1 MSIIDLV
8 IFFIFTGGIVLLG
21 ASFYSRRTTAD
32 DFISAGRSLPGW
44 VVGMSIFSTY
54 VSSISYLGYPG
65 KAYDADW
72 NAFVFSLSIP
82 IASWVAAR
90 WFVPFYRKQASV
102 SAYAFLE
109 ERFGLW
115 ARWYA
120 SACYL
125 LTQVARI
132 GTIVYLL
139 ALPMNLLLGWDIRVV
154 IIMTSLAIILYSMLG
169 GVKGVIWADAIQ
181 GFIMIG
187 GALVCLAILWWSFP
201 GGPVESVRVAWEAGK
216 FSLGS
221 FSLTTLGEST
231 FWVCLVYGIFTNLQN
246 YGIDQNYVQRYHAA
260 KTDREARFSALFGG
274 YLFIPVSAVFFL
286 IGTALWSYYHSQ
298 FAIGELPFTKGDQVF
313 PYFIVHVLPTGL
325 TGLLVASIFAA
336 GMSTVSTS
344 ITSGATV
351 VLSDFFERLTTQSL
365 PAGNGSGRSRE
376 DKMSGRQDECAAS
389 SRALG
394 ERQEEGTAR
403 PSRAALLV
411 LRLSSLVI
419 GLLGILI
426 SLALVNVDSILDS
439 WWKLSSVF
447 SGGMLGLFLLGFL
460 SQKARHV
467 DAAIG
472 VICGVLVIAWISL
485 GDSGIHEYLAIVF
498 GTIVIFLVGFV
509 LAKAANRVAS

>member
-1 MSIIDLV
+1 MNYIDLI
-8 IFFIFTGGIVLLG
+8 IFFVFTGGIVLLG
-21 ASFYSRRTTAD
+21 ASFYSRKATAD
-32 DFISAGRSLPGW
+32 DFTSAGRSLPGW

-65 KAYDADW
+65 KAYDSNW

-90 WFVPFYRKQASV
+90 WFVPFYRKQTSV
-102 SAYAFLE
+102 SAYSFLE

-125 LTQVARI
+125 LTQIARI

-139 ALPMNLLLGWDIRVV
+139 ALPMNLLLGWDIRWV
-154 IIMTSLAIILYSMLG
+154 IILTSLAIIAYSMLG

-187 GALVCLAILWWSFP
+187 GALVCLCILLFSHP
-201 GGPVESVRVAWEAGK
+201 DGPVESLRMAWEADK

-260 KTDREARFSALFGG
+260 KSDREARFSALFGG

-286 IGTALWSYYHSQ
+286 IGTALWSYYNAS
-298 FAIGELPFTKGDQVF
+298 LPFREGLGVGFKGDQVF
-313 PYFIVHVLPTGL
+313 PYFIVNVLPTGL

-351 VLSDFFERLTTQSL
+351 VMSDFWRRLKDK
-365 PAGNGSGRSRE
+365 GNDSPVKVE
-376 DKMSGRQDECAAS
+376 
-389 SRALG
+389 G
-394 ERQEEGTAR
+394 EVA
-403 PSRAALLV
+403 PSRSEGQALLV

-419 GLLGILI
+419 GVLGILI

-439 WWKLSSVF
+439 WWKLSSIF

-460 SQKARHV
+460 SRKARNI

-472 VICGVLVIAWISL
+472 VVCGFLVIAWISL
-485 GDSGIHEYLAIVF
+485 GNSGIHEYLAIVF
-498 GTIVIFLVGFV
+498 GTIAIFLVGF
-509 LAKAANRVAS
+509 LLTKWLHR

>member
-1 MSIIDLV
+1 MNIIDLI
-8 IFFIFTGGIVLLG
+8 IFFVFTGGIVLFG
-21 ASFYSRRTTAD
+21 ASFYSRKATAD
-32 DFISAGRSLPGW
+32 DFTSAGRNLPGW

-65 KAYDADW
+65 KAYDSNW

-82 IASWVAAR
+82 VASWVAAR
-90 WFVPFYRKQASV
+90 WFVPFYRKQTSV
-102 SAYAFLE
+102 SAYSFLE

-125 LTQVARI
+125 LTQIARI

-139 ALPMNLLLGWDIRVV
+139 ALPMNLLLGWDIRMV
-154 IIMTSLAIILYSMLG
+154 IVLTSIAIIAYSMLG

-187 GALVCLAILWWSFP
+187 GALVCLCILLFAHP
-201 GGPVESVRVAWEAGK
+201 GGPVESMRMAWEADK

-260 KTDREARFSALFGG
+260 KSDREARFSALFGG

-286 IGTALWSYYHSQ
+286 IGTALWSYYHASPELASQ
-298 FAIGELPFTKGDQVF
+298 LLNSSASQPLKGDEVF
-313 PYFIVHVLPTGL
+313 PFFIVHVLPTGL

-351 VLSDFFERLTTQSL
+351 VLSDFWRRLSSQSAICRDGVYS
-365 PAGNGSGRSRE
+365 PSASDEAKCGRGMNPVPTAGEIGG
-376 DKMSGRQDECAAS
+376 G
-389 SRALG
+389 G
-394 ERQEEGTAR
+394 
-403 PSRAALLV
+403 LLV

-419 GLLGILI
+419 GVLGILI
-426 SLALVNVDSILDS
+426 ALALVNVDSILDS
-439 WWKLSSVF
+439 WWKLSSIF

-460 SQKARHV
+460 SRKARNI

-472 VICGVLVIAWISL
+472 VVCGFLVIAWISL
-485 GDSGIHEYLAIVF
+485 GNSGIHEYLAIVF
-498 GTIVIFLVGFV
+498 GTITIFLVGF
-509 LAKAANRVAS
+509 LLTKWLHRE

>member
-1 MSIIDLV
+1 MNYIDLI
-8 IFFIFTGGIVLLG
+8 IFFVFTGGIVLLG
-21 ASFYSRRTTAD
+21 ASFYSRKATAD
-32 DFISAGRSLPGW
+32 DFTSAGRSLPGW

-65 KAYDADW
+65 KAYDSNW

-90 WFVPFYRKQASV
+90 WFVPFYRKQTSV
-102 SAYAFLE
+102 SAYSFLE

-125 LTQVARI
+125 LTQIARI

-139 ALPMNLLLGWDIRVV
+139 ALPMNLLLGWDIRWV
-154 IIMTSLAIILYSMLG
+154 IILTSLAIIAYSMLG

-187 GALVCLAILWWSFP
+187 GALVCLCILLFSHP
-201 GGPVESVRVAWEAGK
+201 DGPVESLRMAWEADK

-260 KTDREARFSALFGG
+260 KSDREARFSALFGG

-286 IGTALWSYYHSQ
+286 IGTALWSYYHAS
-298 FAIGELPFTKGDQVF
+298 LPFREGLGVGFKGDQVF
-313 PYFIVHVLPTGL
+313 PYFIVNVLPTGL

-351 VLSDFFERLTTQSL
+351 VMSDFWRRLKDK
-365 PAGNGSGRSRE
+365 GNDSPV
-376 DKMSGRQDECAAS
+376 KV
-389 SRALG
+389 
-394 ERQEEGTAR
+394 EGDVAPR
-403 PSRAALLV
+403 HSEGQALLV

-419 GLLGILI
+419 GVLGILI

-439 WWKLSSVF
+439 WWKLSSIF

-460 SQKARHV
+460 SRKARNI

-472 VICGVLVIAWISL
+472 VVSGFLVIAWISL
-485 GDSGIHEYLAIVF
+485 GNSGIHEYLAIVF
-498 GTIVIFLVGFV
+498 GTIAIFLVGF
-509 LAKAANRVAS
+509 LLTKWLHR

>member
-1 MSIIDLV
+1 MNYIDLI
-8 IFFIFTGGIVLLG
+8 IFFVFTGGIVLLG
-21 ASFYSRRTTAD
+21 ASFYSRKATAD
-32 DFISAGRSLPGW
+32 DFTSAGRSLPGW

-65 KAYDADW
+65 KAYDSNW

-90 WFVPFYRKQASV
+90 WFVPFYRKQTSV
-102 SAYAFLE
+102 SAYSFLE

-139 ALPMNLLLGWDIRVV
+139 ALPMNLLLGWDIRWV
-154 IIMTSLAIILYSMLG
+154 IILTSLAIIAYSMLG

-187 GALVCLAILWWSFP
+187 GALVCLFILLFSHP
-201 GGPVESVRVAWEAGK
+201 EGPVESLRMAWEADK

-260 KTDREARFSALFGG
+260 KSDREARFSALFGG

-286 IGTALWSYYHSQ
+286 IGTALWSYYQAS
-298 FAIGELPFTKGDQVF
+298 LPFREGMGVGLKGDQMF
-313 PYFIVHVLPTGL
+313 PYFIVNVLPTGL

-344 ITSGATV
+344 ITSGATI
-351 VLSDFFERLTTQSL
+351 VLSDFYRRLGGKSEL
-365 PAGNGSGRSRE
+365 F
-376 DKMSGRQDECAAS
+376 
-389 SRALG
+389 
-394 ERQEEGTAR
+394 
-403 PSRAALLV
+403 V
-411 LRLSSLVI
+411 LRLSSAVI
-419 GLLGILI
+419 GALGILI

-439 WWKLSSVF
+439 WWKLSSIF

-460 SQKARHV
+460 SRKARNI

-472 VICGVLVIAWISL
+472 VVCGFLVIAWISL
-485 GDSGIHEYLAIVF
+485 GNSGIHEYLAIVF
-498 GTIVIFLVGFV
+498 GTIAIFLVGF
-509 LAKAANRVAS
+509 LLTKWLHR

>member
-1 MSIIDLV
+1 MNIIDLI
-8 IFFIFTGGIVLLG
+8 IFFVFTGGIVLFG
-21 ASFYSRRTTAD
+21 ASFYSRKATAD
-32 DFISAGRSLPGW
+32 DFTSAGRNLPGW

-65 KAYDADW
+65 KAYDSNW

-82 IASWVAAR
+82 VASWVAAR
-90 WFVPFYRKQASV
+90 WFVPFYRKQTSV
-102 SAYAFLE
+102 SAYSFLE

-125 LTQVARI
+125 LTQIARI
-132 GTIVYLL
+132 GTIAYLL
-139 ALPMNLLLGWDIRVV
+139 ALPMNLLLGWDIRMV
-154 IIMTSLAIILYSMLG
+154 IVLTSIAIIAYSMLG

-187 GALVCLAILWWSFP
+187 GALVCLCILLFAHP
-201 GGPVESVRVAWEAGK
+201 GGPVESMRMAWEADK

-260 KTDREARFSALFGG
+260 KSDREARFSALFGG

-286 IGTALWSYYHSQ
+286 IGTALWSYYHATPELASQ
-298 FAIGELPFTKGDQVF
+298 LLNPSTSQPLKGDEVF
-313 PYFIVHVLPTGL
+313 PFFIVHVLPTGL

-351 VLSDFFERLTTQSL
+351 VLSDFWRRLSSQSAICRDGVHS
-365 PAGNGSGRSRE
+365 PSANDEAKCGRGMNPVPIAGEIGGSG
-376 DKMSGRQDECAAS
+376 
-389 SRALG
+389 
-394 ERQEEGTAR
+394 
-403 PSRAALLV
+403 LLV

-419 GLLGILI
+419 GVLGILI
-426 SLALVNVDSILDS
+426 ALALVNVDSILDS
-439 WWKLSSVF
+439 WWKLSSIF

-460 SQKARHV
+460 SRKARNI

-472 VICGVLVIAWISL
+472 VVCGFLVIAWISL
-485 GDSGIHEYLAIVF
+485 GNSGIHEYLAIVF
-498 GTIVIFLVGFV
+498 GTITIFLVGF
-509 LAKAANRVAS
+509 LLTKWLHRG

>member
-1 MSIIDLV
+1 MNIIDLI
-8 IFFIFTGGIVLLG
+8 IFFVFTGGIVLLG
-21 ASFYSRRTTAD
+21 ASFYSRKATAD
-32 DFISAGRSLPGW
+32 DFTSAGRSLPGW

-65 KAYDADW
+65 KAYDSNW

-82 IASWVAAR
+82 IASWAAAK
-90 WFVPFYRKQASV
+90 WFVPFYRKQTSV
-102 SAYAFLE
+102 SAYSFLE

-125 LTQVARI
+125 LTQIARI

-139 ALPMNLLLGWDIRVV
+139 ALPMNLLLGWDIRLVIVV
-154 IIMTSLAIILYSMLG
+154 TSVAIMIYSMLG

-187 GALVCLAILWWSFP
+187 GALICLFILWFSFP
-201 GGPVESVRVAWEAGK
+201 GGPVESVRVAWQADK

-221 FSLTTLGEST
+221 FSFTTLGEST
-231 FWVCLVYGIFTNLQN
+231 FWVCLIYGIFTNLQN

-260 KTDREARFSALFGG
+260 KSDREARFSALFGG

-286 IGTALWSYYHSQ
+286 IGTALWSYYNAGSSS
-298 FAIGELPFTKGDQVF
+298 ALATEVGGLKGDQVF
-313 PYFIVHVLPTGL
+313 PYFIVNALPTGL

-351 VLSDFFERLTTQSL
+351 VLSDFYRRQR
-365 PAGNGSGRSRE
+365 GS
-376 DKMSGRQDECAAS
+376 
-389 SRALG
+389 
-394 ERQEEGTAR
+394 
-403 PSRAALLV
+403 LLV

-419 GLLGILI
+419 GVLGILI

-439 WWKLSSVF
+439 WWKLSSIF
-447 SGGMLGLFLLGFL
+447 SGGMLGLFLLGFM
-460 SQKARHV
+460 SQKVRNV

-472 VICGVLVIAWISL
+472 VVCGFLVIAWISL
-485 GDSGIHEYLAIVF
+485 GNSGIHEYLAIVF
-498 GTIVIFLVGFV
+498 GTIIIFLVGF
-509 LAKAANRVAS
+509 LMAKLIHTKKR

>member
-1 MSIIDLV
+1 MNAIDLI
-8 IFFIFTGGIVLLG
+8 IFFVFTGGIVLLG
-21 ASFYSRRTTAD
+21 ASFYSRKATAD
-32 DFISAGRSLPGW
+32 DFTSAGRSLPGW

-65 KAYDADW
+65 KAFDANW

-82 IASWVAAR
+82 IASWAAAK
-90 WFVPFYRKQASV
+90 WFVPFYRKQTSV
-102 SAYAFLE
+102 SAYSFLE

-125 LTQVARI
+125 LTQIARI

-154 IIMTSLAIILYSMLG
+154 IVVTSVAIIFYSMLG

-187 GALVCLAILWWSFP
+187 GAVICLFILWFSYP
-201 GGPVESVRVAWEAGK
+201 GGPVESLRVAWLADK

-221 FSLTTLGEST
+221 FSLSTLSEST
-231 FWVCLVYGIFTNLQN
+231 FWVCLIYGIFTNLQN

-260 KTDREARFSALFGG
+260 KSDSEARFSALFGG

-286 IGTALWSYYHSQ
+286 IGTALWSYYNAS
-298 FAIGELPFTKGDQVF
+298 LPFREGLGVGFKGDEVF
-313 PYFIVHVLPTGL
+313 PYFIVNVLPTGL

-351 VLSDFFERLTTQSL
+351 VLCDFYQKIKMKSD
-365 PAGNGSGRSRE
+365 AGRPSSPSGRS
-376 DKMSGRQDECAAS
+376 
-389 SRALG
+389 G
-394 ERQEEGTAR
+394 EV
-403 PSRAALLV
+403 SF
-411 LRLSSLVI
+411 LRLSSIII
-419 GLLGILI
+419 GLLGMTVA
-426 SLALVNVDSILDS
+426 LALVDVDSILDS
-439 WWKLSSVF
+439 WWKLSSIF
-447 SGGMLGLFLLGFL
+447 SGGMLGLFLLGFF
-460 SQKARHV
+460 SQKVRNV

-472 VICGVLVIAWISL
+472 VVCGFLVIAWISL
-485 GDSGIHEYLAIVF
+485 GNSGIHEYLAIVF
-498 GTIVIFLVGFV
+498 GTITIFLVGFL
-509 LAKAANRVAS
+509 LAKQFHGKSK

>member
-1 MSIIDLV
+1 MNVIDLI
-8 IFFIFTGGIVLLG
+8 IFFAFTGGIVLLG
-21 ASFYSRRTTAD
+21 ASFYNRKATAD
-32 DFISAGRSLPGW
+32 DFTSAGRSLPGW

-82 IASWVAAR
+82 IASWAAAK
-90 WFVPFYRKQASV
+90 WFVPFYRQQTSV
-102 SAYAFLE
+102 SAYSFLE
-109 ERFGLW
+109 KRFGLW

-125 LTQVARI
+125 LTQIARI

-154 IIMTSLAIILYSMLG
+154 IIATSLAIMAYSMLG

-187 GALVCLAILWWSFP
+187 GALVCLAILWWSYP
-201 GGPVESVRVAWEAGK
+201 GGPVESVRLAWDAGK

-260 KTDREARFSALFGG
+260 KSDREARFSALFGG

-286 IGTALWSYYHSQ
+286 IGTALWSYYQ
-298 FAIGELPFTKGDQVF
+298 TTPAPAGLKGDEVF
-313 PYFIVHVLPTGL
+313 PFFIVNVLPTGL

-351 VLSDFFERLTTQSL
+351 VLSDFWRRMRHPS
-365 PAGNGSGRSRE
+365 PGNVAGGEAVGRSSE
-376 DKMSGRQDECAAS
+376 
-389 SRALG
+389 
-394 ERQEEGTAR
+394 
-403 PSRAALLV
+403 LLV
-411 LRLSSLVI
+411 LRLSSFLI
-419 GLLGILI
+419 GVLGILI
-426 SLALVNVDSILDS
+426 SLALVNVDSILDA
-439 WWKLSSVF
+439 WWKLSSIF
-447 SGGMLGLFLLGFL
+447 SGGMLGLFLLGFM
-460 SQKARHV
+460 SQRVRNV
-467 DAAIG
+467 DAAVG
-472 VICGVLVIAWISL
+472 VVCGFLVIAWISL
-485 GDSGIHEYLAIVF
+485 GNSGIHEYLAIVF
-498 GTIVIFLVGFV
+498 GTIVIFLVGFL
-509 LAKAANRVAS
+509 LAKRVGREKTEEGGKRE

>member
-1 MSIIDLV
+1 MNVIDLI
-8 IFFIFTGGIVLLG
+8 IFFAFTGGIVLLG
-21 ASFYSRRTTAD
+21 ASFYNRKATAD
-32 DFISAGRSLPGW
+32 DFTSAGRSLPGW

-82 IASWVAAR
+82 IASWAAAK
-90 WFVPFYRKQASV
+90 WFVPFYRQQTSV
-102 SAYAFLE
+102 SAYSFLE
-109 ERFGLW
+109 KRFGLW

-125 LTQVARI
+125 LTQIARI

-154 IIMTSLAIILYSMLG
+154 IIATSLAIMAYSMLG

-187 GALVCLAILWWSFP
+187 GALVCLAILWWSYP
-201 GGPVESVRVAWEAGK
+201 GGPVESVRLAWDAGK

-260 KTDREARFSALFGG
+260 KSDREARFSALFGG

-286 IGTALWSYYHSQ
+286 IGTALWSYYQ
-298 FAIGELPFTKGDQVF
+298 TTPVPAGLKGDEVF
-313 PYFIVHVLPTGL
+313 PFFIVNVLPTGL

-351 VLSDFFERLTTQSL
+351 VLSDFWRRMRHSTSDSLT
-365 PAGNGSGRSRE
+365 PDRSSE
-376 DKMSGRQDECAAS
+376 
-389 SRALG
+389 
-394 ERQEEGTAR
+394 
-403 PSRAALLV
+403 LLV
-411 LRLSSLVI
+411 LRLSSFLI
-419 GLLGILI
+419 GVLGILI
-426 SLALVNVDSILDS
+426 SLALVNVDSILDA
-439 WWKLSSVF
+439 WWKLSSIF
-447 SGGMLGLFLLGFL
+447 SGGMLGLFLLGFM
-460 SQKARHV
+460 SQRVRNV
-467 DAAIG
+467 DAAVG
-472 VICGVLVIAWISL
+472 VVCGFLVIAWISL
-485 GDSGIHEYLAIVF
+485 GNSGIHEYLAIVF
-498 GTIVIFLVGFV
+498 GTIVIFLVGFL
-509 LAKAANRVAS
+509 LAKRVGREKTEEGGKRK

>member
-1 MSIIDLV
+1 MNIIDLI
-8 IFFIFTGGIVLLG
+8 IFFVFTGGIVLFG
-21 ASFYSRRTTAD
+21 ASFYSRKATAD
-32 DFISAGRSLPGW
+32 DFTSAGRSLPGW

-65 KAYDADW
+65 KAYDSNW

-82 IASWVAAR
+82 VASWVAAR
-90 WFVPFYRKQASV
+90 WFVPFYRKQTSV
-102 SAYAFLE
+102 SAYSFLE

-125 LTQVARI
+125 LTQIARI

-139 ALPMNLLLGWDIRVV
+139 ALPMNLLLGWDIRMV
-154 IIMTSLAIILYSMLG
+154 IVLTSIAIIAYSMLG

-187 GALVCLAILWWSFP
+187 GALVCLCILLFSHP
-201 GGPVESVRVAWEAGK
+201 GGPVESMRMAWEADK

-260 KTDREARFSALFGG
+260 KSDREARFSALFGG

-286 IGTALWSYYHSQ
+286 IGTALWSYYHATPELASQ
-298 FAIGELPFTKGDQVF
+298 LLNPSTSQSLKGDEVF
-313 PYFIVHVLPTGL
+313 PFFIVHVLPTGL

-351 VLSDFFERLTTQSL
+351 VLSDFWRRLYSQSAICRDGVHS
-365 PAGNGSGRSRE
+365 PSANDEAKCGRGINPVPTAGEIGGSG
-376 DKMSGRQDECAAS
+376 
-389 SRALG
+389 
-394 ERQEEGTAR
+394 
-403 PSRAALLV
+403 LLV

-419 GLLGILI
+419 GVLGILI
-426 SLALVNVDSILDS
+426 ALALVNVDSILDS
-439 WWKLSSVF
+439 WWKLSSIF

-460 SQKARHV
+460 SRKARNI

-472 VICGVLVIAWISL
+472 VVCGFLVIAWISL
-485 GDSGIHEYLAIVF
+485 GNSGIHEYLAIVF
-498 GTIVIFLVGFV
+498 GTITIFLVGF
-509 LAKAANRVAS
+509 LLTKWLHRG